1 MPQFRGILT
10 KTTVNDRW
18 FGSAVTDSNLTG
30 HLNSRLTG
38 NHNGSYWVSRAA
50 VRFGR
55 AERSPESGSGSRAP
69 QSSRSWVSARVSLG
83 FGSVFTSLRC
93 RTLPKFADWGQ
104 EFYRQHE
111 ETALFPFGQPITSEQ
126 KMTDRE
132 PTNRKRERDGFR
144 PIRARQMERDSPK
157 KSTPWATKRDIEGGV
172 PRFRNNLTGVSKNIR
187 KSIYICI
194 YIPIFS
200 VNIYVIISL

>member
-1 MPQFRGILT
+1 
-10 KTTVNDRW
+10 
-18 FGSAVTDSNLTG
+18 
-30 HLNSRLTG
+30 
-38 NHNGSYWVSRAA
+38 
-50 VRFGR
+50 
-55 AERSPESGSGSRAP
+55 
-69 QSSRSWVSARVSLG
+69 
-83 FGSVFTSLRC
+83 
-93 RTLPKFADWGQ
+93 
-104 EFYRQHE
+104 
-111 ETALFPFGQPITSEQ
+111 
-126 KMTDRE
+126 MTDRE